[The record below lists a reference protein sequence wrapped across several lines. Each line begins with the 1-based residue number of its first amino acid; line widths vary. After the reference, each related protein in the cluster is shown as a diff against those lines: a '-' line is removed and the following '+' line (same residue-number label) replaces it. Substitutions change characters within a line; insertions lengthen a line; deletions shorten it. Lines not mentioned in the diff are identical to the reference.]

1 MIASLSGRLQEVN
14 SDSVILDVG
23 GVGFLV
29 AIPAP
34 WRDHLHAGESVFI
47 HTYLVVREDA
57 LSLYGFE
64 THEQRELFTLLLGV
78 NGVGPRLALAVLST
92 LTPDAIRRAVFHEQA
107 EVFQRVP
114 GVGKQT
120 AQKILL
126 YLENRIR
133 MAPGLEPVG
142 ALSDVDG
149 EVLAALA
156 TLGYSVVEA
165 QSALQT
171 IPPRR
176 PAGCGD
182 PPAPGAAVFY
192 EVKPTAK
199 AQRR

>member
-1 MIASLSGRLQEVN
+1 MIASLSGRLQEVTG
-14 SDSVILDVG
+14 DSVILDVG

-34 WRDHLHAGESVFI
+34 WRDHLHAGESIFI

-92 LTPDAIRRAVFHEQA
+92 LTPDAIRRAVFHEQP

-171 IPPRR
+171 LPR
-176 PAGCGD
+176 D
-182 PPAPGAAVFY
+182 APQDVETRLRLALQYFT
-192 EVKPTAK
+192 K
-199 AQRR
+199 